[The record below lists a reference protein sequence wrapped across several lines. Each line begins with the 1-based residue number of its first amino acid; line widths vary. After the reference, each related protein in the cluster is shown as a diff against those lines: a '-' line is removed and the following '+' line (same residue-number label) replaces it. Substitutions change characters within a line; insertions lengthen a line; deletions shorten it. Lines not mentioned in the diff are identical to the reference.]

1 MSHEHRLKHQMH
13 YASLEEASKNFY
25 EKQFTTVTTLHAK
38 MFKIITMKNA
48 HIM

>member
-1 MSHEHRLKHQMH
+1 MSHEHRVKHQMH

-25 EKQFTTVTTLHAK
+25 EKQFTTVTTRK
-38 MFKIITMKNA
+38 NVQIITMKNA